1 MLKSMQQLI
10 SIALLAGFAL
20 TGCAGGTLGEE
31 ATSQGPIV
39 NTDWPNLVDSCVG
52 QSADDSY
59 YDFDIQKEGSE
70 LVVVANGLGA
80 NPFLKCLGDTLANGA
95 PSEDLG
101 SFMLYSALSE
111 GEWDEEGELGIH
123 RIEYGDLSV
132 SANRTSENTYVL
144 RFTITP

>member
-20 TGCAGGTLGEE
+20 TGCAGGTSGEE

-39 NTDWPNLVDSCVG
+39 NTDWPNLVNSCVG
-52 QSADDSY
+52 QSPDDSY
-59 YDFDIQKEGSE
+59 YDFGIQKEGSE
-70 LVVVANGLGA
+70 LVVVANGLAA
-80 NPFLKCLGDTLANGA
+80 NPFLKCLGNTMAKGA
-95 PSEDLG
+95 PSDDLG
-101 SFMLYSALSE
+101 SFMLASALSDL
-111 GEWDEEGELGIH
+111 EWDEEGELGIH
-123 RIEYGDLSV
+123 RIEYGDLPV